1 MTNSGIHS
9 YSNRQIRKEDGSRW
23 NSFVGVLGEMVG
35 SGARKS
41 AVSRTIST
49 QDSAGS
55 KRMFCRL
62 VVCHPTKGVT
72 RRGFIFKSQ
81 QTTPCWG

>member
-35 SGARKS
+35 SGARKG
-41 AVSRTIST
+41 AVSKTTSV
-49 QDSAGS
+49 QDRAGS
-55 KRMFCRL
+55 KLVISRL
-62 VVCHPTKGVT
+62 VLCHPTKGVT
-72 RRGFIFKSQ
+72 RRGFIFKPKQ
-81 QTTPCWG
+81 AAPCWG